1 MRASAP
7 AKWVCGE
14 KPAFAS
20 RIQQRMEFA
29 HRSGRMRWQ
38 AGRAGQVRDRRLLRV
53 GQPDG
58 AHRAACSTQRLLMA
72 AQVLSLSAVTGNVFS
87 PRSPLLL
94 KEDVASTS
102 GRWFSKVTCSAR
114 RCSCYGQVN
123 DSVAAI
129 GCIGNINTVRP
140 CGRHGNC

>member
-53 GQPDG
+53 GWPDG
-58 AHRAACSTQRLLMA
+58 AHRAACSTGQGETASVMQRLLMA
-72 AQVLSLSAVTGNVFS
+72 AQVLSLSAAVGNILS
-87 PRSPLLL
+87 PHLPLLL

-102 GRWFSKVTCSAR
+102 GQWFTKVVVEWMPNGDA
-114 RCSCYGQVN
+114 GPVM
-123 DSVAAI
+123 VK
-129 GCIGNINTVRP
+129 
-140 CGRHGNC
+140 